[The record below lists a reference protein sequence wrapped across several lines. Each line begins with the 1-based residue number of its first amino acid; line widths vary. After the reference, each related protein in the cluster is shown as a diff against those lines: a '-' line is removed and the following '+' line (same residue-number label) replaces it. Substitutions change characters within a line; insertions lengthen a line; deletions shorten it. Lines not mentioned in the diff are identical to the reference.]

1 MSKGTKVRFNINGEI
16 LDEPISDDKGLASL
30 DINSLK
36 NKLSVGNYTVTATNP
51 STGEN
56 ASNTITV
63 TQAESDIIVSGKNI
77 TVSEVNAVIADIV
90 LPGDATGNVSVTI
103 GDNTTVYDVQ
113 TSEHTSRGGKTIMFI
128 RNNGLKAAEYN
139 ISTVYEGDT
148 NYKASTASDK
158 FVVSDKKYLNIIA
171 TAEPIT
177 VGDNATVVVTGLE
190 NATGEVSVIIKVDEM
205 YSAPINEGC
214 YCSWFD

>member
-1 MSKGTKVRFNINGEI
+1 M
-16 LDEPISDDKGLASL
+16 
-30 DINSLK
+30 
-36 NKLSVGNYTVTATNP
+36 
-51 STGEN
+51 
-56 ASNTITV
+56 
-63 TQAESDIIVSGKNI
+63 
-77 TVSEVNAVIADIV
+77 NAVIADIV

-205 YSAPINEGC
+205 YSAPINEGVATITVPGLTETITADVI
-214 YCSWFD
+214 YAGDENYNNASTTVEIVVNPAPEPGKDNLR